1 VTRRKAAAQLDRE
14 IAETLTQAKSARRVT
29 VYHGTRR
36 ASAILAHGFVPST
49 GGEFGPGIYFSEN
62 PDTAAYYALHVARG
76 DEEPMIL
83 ATTVDVSRF
92 FEIRKVDWI
101 QRTQRRT
108 PRTVQAELRR
118 RGYTG
123 IIGIAINEYERQI
136 VAFDTSSS
144 IVGPVRIF
152 KRAA

>member
-1 VTRRKAAAQLDRE
+1 MTRKKTSTQLDRE
-14 IAETLTQAKSARRVT
+14 IAEALTQPKSARRVT

-36 ASAILAHGFVPST
+36 ASAILAHGFLPST

-83 ATTVDVSRF
+83 TTTMDISRF

-118 RGYTG
+118 RGHTG
-123 IIGIAINEYERQI
+123 IIGIAINDYECQI
-136 VAFDTSSS
+136 VAFDTSS
-144 IVGPVRIF
+144 IVGPARIF

>member
-1 VTRRKAAAQLDRE
+1 VTRKKTAAQLDRE
-14 IAETLTQAKSARRVT
+14 IVAALTQPERVRRVT
-29 VYHGTRR
+29 AYHGTRR
-36 ASAILAHGFVPST
+36 ASTILAQGFLPST

-83 ATTVDVSRF
+83 TTTVDVSRF

-136 VAFDTSSS
+136 VAFDTSS

-152 KRAA
+152 QRAA